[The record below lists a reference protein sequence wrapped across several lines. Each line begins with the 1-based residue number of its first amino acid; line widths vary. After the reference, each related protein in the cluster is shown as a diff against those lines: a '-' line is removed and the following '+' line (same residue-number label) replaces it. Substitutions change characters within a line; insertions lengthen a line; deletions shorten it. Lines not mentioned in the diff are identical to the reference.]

1 MYKEQPLNPQ
11 EGFSVGL
18 LEQYQPKP
26 LLRDCKQLEELS
38 EQYDISKED
47 IALIALNCSGLYA
60 PFLSYHRGRFDVTL
74 PGNRSY
80 KIALT
85 ITPKPLSRFEHDG
98 AQVLLN
104 GSSFLQA
111 GLIEEDT
118 CTDSYWRKGKQH
130 LTLNSNLRST
140 CRGCGF
146 CRTYDLPKDDEA
158 LLNATKIE
166 KKAVSLC
173 EETSSDLSKMEALG
187 VVTGCFPDEEKV
199 VDHLLLLRSVFKK
212 YGFRGEIQY
221 VGSQI
226 RTSGSIG
233 RLLETGPFSYYLTLE
248 CFQRRDILMKQTKAS
263 LALGQGVQLLSAAKK
278 LGAETSFLY
287 IAGLDDL
294 EAIQAGFSDFSQ
306 VVTRMPLI
314 QTFQLYQP
322 EQIVLRHPEA
332 QQLDYYLRT
341 RILAESIFPDLIPDI
356 DLNYRGLWFK
366 S

>member
-1 MYKEQPLNPQ
+1 M
-11 EGFSVGL
+11 
-18 LEQYQPKP
+18 
-26 LLRDCKQLEELS
+26 RDFKQLEELS

-47 IALIALNCSGLYA
+47 IALIALNCSGLSA
-60 PFLSYHRGRFDVTL
+60 PFLPYHRGRFNITL
-74 PGNRSY
+74 PGNRLY
-80 KIALT
+80 KLALT

-98 AQVLLN
+98 SQVLLN

-111 GLIEEDT
+111 GPIEEDT
-118 CTDSYWRKGKQH
+118 CTDSYWRKDKRH

-158 LLNATKIE
+158 LLDVTKIE
-166 KKAVSLC
+166 KKAVSFC
-173 EETSSDLSKMEALG
+173 EETGSDLSKIEALG
-187 VVTGCFPDEEKV
+187 VVTGCFPDEEGAV
-199 VDHLLLLRSVFKK
+199 NHLLLLRSVFRE

-226 RTSGSIG
+226 RTPGSIS

-248 CFQRRDILMKQTKAS
+248 CFQRRDTLMKQTKAS
-263 LALGQGVQLLSAAKK
+263 LALDQGKQLLSAAKK

-287 IAGLDDL
+287 IAGLDDF
-294 EAIQAGFSDFSQ
+294 ESIRVGFSDFSQ
-306 VVTRMPLI
+306 AVTRMPLI

-322 EQIVLRHPEA
+322 EQIVLRHSDA
-332 QQLDYYLRT
+332 QKLDYYLRT
-341 RILAESIFPDLIPDI
+341 RILAESIFSGLIPDI

-366 S
+366 L